1 METLEIEG
9 FFQFEIIMNGLVSSF
24 CFIWIPCYGSTAI
37 MHILHTYLSVR
48 NSTLDVIYRRQ
59 VLRSKDGPR
68 TERIKPLTAKLFNL
82 NFHPLEV
89 VSRWRDPQLQLSENY
104 SDLTK

>member
-1 METLEIEG
+1 METLEIKG

-48 NSTLDVIYRRQ
+48 RSTLDVVFRRQ

-68 TERIKPLTAKLFNL
+68 TERIKPTVGQHFVFAGRAFERATITSKIFLKKN
-82 NFHPLEV
+82 
-89 VSRWRDPQLQLSENY
+89 WI
-104 SDLTK
+104 